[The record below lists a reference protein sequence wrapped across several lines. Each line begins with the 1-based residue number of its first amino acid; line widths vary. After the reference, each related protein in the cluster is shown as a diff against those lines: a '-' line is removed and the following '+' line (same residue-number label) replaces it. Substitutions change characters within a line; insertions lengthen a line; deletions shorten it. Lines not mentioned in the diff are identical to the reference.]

1 MVLLY
6 EGVGKECEKYRF
18 TGRIRDNVRIN
29 FEEFIILKNGE
40 RLTPDY
46 EVREDDIIYIRKLPK
61 GTTAAIVMAVVGVV
75 AAVGAGVYSYIQQK
89 KINDMNEKLQDNQRK
104 LQAGSQVNKLPYVR
118 GAANRMATGETFP
131 YIIGETLFTPYKLSP
146 DHIEVRGTD
155 GTELFYYLI
164 MNTGFSNLLYKKMF
178 LGNADVKVWN
188 DVAPQNG
195 TFSFDSGA
203 YYDDD
208 NLIEIRQTGAFVTPG
223 FEKKISMAQYMEEIP
238 HRHLPDDATPE
249 EAQEIQD
256 EWEAGLVKQCASQA
270 MAVEVIVLFDGL
282 RKFDSDAGTWYSQ
295 SVTLQVQWT
304 NKSNPQ
310 EGDWVDFTNGF
321 NQNGTYSNTFRRNVQ
336 KQLRF
341 SAVQEFTAAQAY
353 GKDISVRVRR
363 TTPKAK
369 ENARDTV
376 YLLAV
381 QTTCYGAGSDEND
394 LVAAPPLVTELRDK
408 CSRIGIRV
416 RSTNAT
422 DGHLDSFSVIVSG
435 CARTWDSVNH
445 EWSLTKTP
453 TRNLA
458 AWVLEIETS
467 DIHSPSQ
474 YNDSEFDLDSF
485 GAWYEYCETMGIYAD
500 GAITSSSTK
509 KLTID
514 TLVANGNAAL
524 VYNEFTGKI
533 EVCIDSGR
541 DYCVGLV
548 TPDNILSMN
557 ATKQVKRLADGKRVS
572 YVNRDANYET
582 DTITFMRDGGE
593 YDPQSDILSPVSLSF
608 ITNYTQAFR
617 QIWRQMAEEIARP
630 LSVTAK
636 LGPMGAFYRL
646 FDCLQ
651 VQHPALSIGLGHGT
665 IKMLG
670 VDDNNIIKQIQL
682 AGWVEFP
689 ESGDCGIIINCSS
702 TGGVLPVQVTGHG
715 KTNILTLVDV
725 IHEDDP
731 IAPSLGDTLSFGV
744 LNDGAFDYVSQKML
758 ITNIAPA
765 NEGCTVTLV
774 PYNDAVYQYGA
785 LPEYHSN
792 ITPRPEGTTLTLEDV
807 REYVSPSDVGAAV
820 GALEGG
826 TAEVGNPDDITGLS
840 AVAQRDSVS
849 LSWDALGLGLRNTVQ
864 FYQIE
869 ISFDSGTTW
878 TIAGTS
884 KTNSFDFM
892 FVRNGVDYPA
902 YPEADDF
909 LTWRFRVKVRSIY
922 NKDSHYTDP
931 EGVDTSKYGTWQVGS
946 PAIETKIVDRTIILQ
961 LSTPRAA
968 NNREIYGDIRYQVRV
983 RRGSFNYTSV
993 KYWMY
998 DSVNNLYFYYLSN
1011 DSKLNEER
1019 QKDNTWIQGSVAE
1032 YNQDKVLDSFEAF
1045 SSVTDSS
1052 STHEYFYCSAN
1063 QIISADTEWKKPT
1076 AIKDPY
1082 ADSNNYYDESADVQD
1097 NRFVIAAST
1106 YTQTMPLYFTDEDPE
1121 IYNLTNTPYWFDVRC
1136 FNEAGTGSWY
1146 SGASDWSSG
1155 HDGKQCV
1162 ALCTN
1167 IQDIVKANET
1177 AKTAYIEE
1185 LSAIS
1190 AHLGEITDGSLFG
1203 SLLNF
1208 WTLTTK
1214 RGAALPRDFIGA
1226 FRVGGNDEYLYVEP
1240 QIVAGQVVG
1249 YSITFK
1255 VGKFEISS
1263 EYSKLNGELIIQTNE
1278 QSLDRTKITPD
1289 GTYYQHRQTVED
1301 SWETIASTNVNGI
1314 KTRQLFSD
1322 DVLYITNQ
1330 DMAQRRKE
1338 GFDVGNPYLSDSA
1351 KIFHFDTDVFDQFGN
1366 NTLTIED
1373 APGQSHSLVGAEN
1386 DSDDIDFTPAILAI
1400 APYSTIGRSLY
1411 GQYSIASEFDSCLE
1425 FTVDFWI
1432 QYIYAENQII
1442 FDVGNNPDKIK
1453 MIVASGEIFFEKG
1466 LDDEDIPFNEE
1477 ISMSRPYRQLHRK
1490 DMFFNDDD
1498 ELLFN
1503 GPEDGEIEFEEKA
1516 EKLYNADFVYYQRS
1530 LQNGVEEFNVVEVT
1544 AIDYISM
1551 IENGLYE
1558 KTIAF
1563 NEPKGAH
1570 SYIRHEGLNY
1580 YEDVELAD
1588 YNVSFEPNQWLHI
1601 GIVAD
1606 SEKIAVFLNENTHCP
1621 VFNRYG
1627 MTALSLQVNLN
1638 TSKDSFLL
1646 DELMVDTTTTES
1658 NADFILHTH
1667 ERKPWAKL
1675 PDNEDYFILTAKDIQ
1690 KFETNIFDTQL
1701 FKDKVN
1707 AIIDERNN

>member
-29 FEEFIILKNGE
+29 FEEYIILRNGE
-40 RLTPDY
+40 RITPDY
-46 EVREDDIIYIRKLPK
+46 NVLEDDIIYIRKLPK
-61 GTTAAIVMAVVGVV
+61 GATAAVIMAVVGLV

-89 KINDMNEKLQDNQRK
+89 KINDMNEKLQDNQKK

-146 DHIEVRGTD
+146 DHIEVSGTD
-155 GTELFYYLI
+155 GSELFYYLI
-164 MNTGFSNLLYKKMF
+164 LNTGFSDLVYKKLF
-178 LGNADVKVWN
+178 LGKAEIKTWAGN
-188 DVAPQNG
+188 APQNG
-195 TFSFDSGA
+195 VYTFDQGA

-208 NLIEIRQTGAFVTPG
+208 NRIELRQTGAFVTDG
-223 FEKKISMAQYMEEIP
+223 FEKKIAMAQYMEEIP
-238 HRHLPDDATPE
+238 HRHLPDGATPA
-249 EAQEIQD
+249 EAQEIED
-256 EWEAGLVKQCASQA
+256 EWRAGLVKQLAGKA
-270 MAVEVIVLFDGL
+270 MGVEVIIMFDGL
-282 RKFDSDAGTWYSQ
+282 RRFDSDAGTWYSQ
-295 SVTLQVQWT
+295 SCTLQVQWT

-321 NQNGTYSNTFRRNVQ
+321 NQNGTYSNVFTRNVQ
-336 KQLRF
+336 KQIRF
-341 SAVQEFTAAQAY
+341 CARQDFTAAQAY
-353 GKDISVRVRR
+353 GKDISIRVRR

-381 QTTCYGAGSDEND
+381 QTTCYGAGSTDST
-394 LVAAPPLVTELRDK
+394 LVPALPLVEELRDK
-408 CSRIGIRV
+408 CSRVGIKV

-467 DIHSPSQ
+467 GIHEPSR
-474 YNDSEFDLDSF
+474 YSDSEFDLDSF

-582 DTITFMRDGGE
+582 DTITFMRDGGD

-792 ITPRPEGTTLTLEDV
+792 ITPRPEGTTLMLEDV

-826 TAEVGNPDDITGLS
+826 TAKVGNPDDITGLS

-922 NKDSHYTDP
+922 NNESSWTACT
-931 EGVDTSKYGTWQVGS
+931 VDTTSYGTWILGV
-946 PAIETKIVDRTIILQ
+946 PKLEDRTLDRTAILS
-961 LSTPRAA
+961 LSASPQS
-968 NNREIYGDIRYQVRV
+968 NRQVYGNIQYHVRI
-983 RRGSFNYTSV
+983 RRGRIDGYHSV
-993 KYWMY
+993 KYWMH
-998 DSVNNLYFYYLSN
+998 DTSN
-1011 DSKLNEER
+1011 DTYWYLITNSRSPDVETEKDAAWTEGTEADWESDER
-1019 QKDNTWIQGSVAE
+1019 TDFTSASD
-1032 YNQDKVLDSFEAF
+1032 QD
-1045 SSVTDSS
+1045 TD
-1052 STHEYFYCSAN
+1052 HEYSYTMAE
-1063 QIISADTEWKKPT
+1063 QTIQADTEWHVP
-1076 AIKDPY
+1076 ASVEDPY
-1082 ADSNNYYDESADVQD
+1082 ASWQNYKTATTEPALQKDRYVSAS
-1097 NRFVIAAST
+1097 ST
-1106 YTQTMPLYFTDEDPE
+1106 YTQTLPLYFTDTVSDPNNPVL
-1121 IYNLTNTPYWFDVRC
+1121 NLVNTPYYFDVRC
-1136 FNEAGTGSWY
+1136 VNEAGVGPWL
-1146 SGASDWSSG
+1146 SGADNWAAG
-1155 HDGKQCV
+1155 HDGRAIT

-1167 IQDIVKANET
+1167 FRDFVKANET
-1177 AKTAYIEE
+1177 AQKAYITE
-1185 LSAIS
+1185 LSAIT
-1190 AHLGEITDGSLFG
+1190 ANLGEVSEGSLTGDKFNYW
-1203 SLLNF
+1203 LLSN
-1208 WTLTTK
+1208 
-1214 RGAALPRDFIGA
+1214 RIGARVPEDYKGA
-1226 FRVGGNDEYLYVEP
+1226 FRVGGRDQYFMVQPVVVGGEIVDYNISLVAQNISFTSSGVDIGNVNLESGTYIYSERDPNIRLHLTARGITVHRKINPSLETWTGNYTECGTLEVRTTSVNGQTKSSLIISNDP
-1240 QIVAGQVVG
+1240 GQVDFGLSVPG
-1249 YSITFK
+1249 VTAYHFNGTVLDENGADSK
-1255 VGKFEISS
+1255 SLALDV
-1263 EYSKLNGELIIQTNE
+1263 SKLE
-1278 QSLDRTKITPD
+1278 
-1289 GTYYQHRQTVED
+1289 
-1301 SWETIASTNVNGI
+1301 
-1314 KTRQLFSD
+1314 
-1322 DVLYITNQ
+1322 
-1330 DMAQRRKE
+1330 
-1338 GFDVGNPYLSDSA
+1338 
-1351 KIFHFDTDVFDQFGN
+1351 
-1366 NTLTIED
+1366 
-1373 APGQSHSLVGAEN
+1373 
-1386 DSDDIDFTPAILAI
+1386 
-1400 APYSTIGRSLY
+1400 
-1411 GQYSIASEFDSCLE
+1411 
-1425 FTVDFWI
+1425 
-1432 QYIYAENQII
+1432 
-1442 FDVGNNPDKIK
+1442 
-1453 MIVASGEIFFEKG
+1453 
-1466 LDDEDIPFNEE
+1466 
-1477 ISMSRPYRQLHRK
+1477 
-1490 DMFFNDDD
+1490 
-1498 ELLFN
+1498 
-1503 GPEDGEIEFEEKA
+1503 EDGGYIEN
-1516 EKLYNADFVYYQRS
+1516 YDI
-1530 LQNGVEEFNVVEVT
+1530 G
-1544 AIDYISM
+1544 
-1551 IENGLYE
+1551 NGLYGGE
-1558 KTIAF
+1558 ISAEQDGQTVVLHKMDSMLI
-1563 NEPKGAH
+1563 N
-1570 SYIRHEGLNY
+1570 GLIVKL
-1580 YEDVELAD
+1580 DG
-1588 YNVSFEPNQWLHI
+1588 STFEPTPNSSAEYNQ
-1601 GIVAD
+1601 AA
-1606 SEKIAVFLNENTHCP
+1606 S
-1621 VFNRYG
+1621 
-1627 MTALSLQVNLN
+1627 
-1638 TSKDSFLL
+1638 TS
-1646 DELMVDTTTTES
+1646 
-1658 NADFILHTH
+1658 
-1667 ERKPWAKL
+1667 WG
-1675 PDNEDYFILTAKDIQ
+1675 LTAAQ
-1690 KFETNIFDTQL
+1690 VAAEL
-1701 FKDKVN
+1701 FTP
-1707 AIIDERNN
+1707 EE

>member
-146 DHIEVRGTD
+146 DHIAVRGTD

-321 NQNGTYSNTFRRNVQ
+321 NQNGTYSNVFTRNVQ

-353 GKDISVRVRR
+353 GKDISVRIRR

-485 GAWYEYCETMGIYAD
+485 GAWYEYCESLGIYAD
-500 GAITSSSTK
+500 GAITTSSTK
-509 KLTID
+509 KATID
-514 TLVANGNAAL
+514 TLVSNGNAAL

-582 DTITFMRDGGE
+582 DTITFMRDGGD
-593 YDPQSDILSPVSLSF
+593 YDPEHDILSPVSLSF

-931 EGVDTSKYGTWQVGS
+931 EGVDTSTYGTWLFGQAV
-946 PAIETKIVDRTIILQ
+946 PDVKIQQNNSTGRVLQ
-961 LSTPRAA
+961 ATFSMPPRSDL
-968 NNREIYGDIRYQVRV
+968 RQLYGTIRYRV
-983 RRGSFNYTSV
+983 QIQRRLEQGYIPV
-993 KYWMY
+993 GQEDY
-998 DSVNNLYFYYLSN
+998 DAA
-1011 DSKLNEER
+1011 DEWWAPA
-1019 QKDNTWIQGSVAE
+1019 T
-1032 YNQDKVLDSFEAF
+1032 
-1045 SSVTDSS
+1045 
-1052 STHEYFYCSAN
+1052 
-1063 QIISADTEWKKPT
+1063 SAD
-1076 AIKDPY
+1076 PY
-1082 ADSNNYYDESADVQD
+1082 SGENNYKDESASPDYIVAQE
-1097 NRFVIAAST
+1097 T
-1106 YTQTMPLYFTDEDPE
+1106 YLQTLPLVGQSYVGEGKTQ
-1121 IYNLTNTPYWFDVRC
+1121 NTPYRIRVRAE
-1136 FNEAGTGSWY
+1136 NEAGT
-1146 SGASDWSSG
+1146 SGWSYPSPFTATVTG
-1155 HDGKQCV
+1155 IFD
-1162 ALCTN
+1162 L
-1167 IQDIVKANET
+1167 VKANENF
-1177 AKTAYIEE
+1177 KELYVSE
-1185 LSAIS
+1185 LSSICAN
-1190 AHLGEITDGSLFG
+1190 LGRITGG
-1203 SLLNF
+1203 TMAGGEYNY
-1208 WTLTTK
+1208 WTLETLINAVPDTDPDK
-1214 RGAALPRDFIGA
+1214 PILNKDYMGA
-1226 FRVGGNDEYLYVEP
+1226 FSVGDDNQHLRVIP
-1240 QIVAGQVVG
+1240 QVDIDGRTILG
-1249 YSITFK
+1249 YEIIFK

-1263 EYSKLNGELIIQTNE
+1263 TYSKLNGEFIVQTDETSLNRTRLTPIGTFFESRATPESTDWEVVAKQDTGGILSE
-1278 QSLDRTKITPD
+1278 QVYSNKTLLLSNAGIEARRNDALDI
-1289 GTYYQHRQTVED
+1289 GT
-1301 SWETIASTNVNGI
+1301 
-1314 KTRQLFSD
+1314 
-1322 DVLYITNQ
+1322 
-1330 DMAQRRKE
+1330 
-1338 GFDVGNPYLSDSA
+1338 PYLSSA
-1351 KIFHFDTDVFDQFGN
+1351 SRVYHFDTDAIDEDTRQLTGDVLDQYGQ
-1366 NTLTIED
+1366 TGLTVSVALGGAAME
-1373 APGQSHSLVGAEN
+1373 VGSEQGEQ
-1386 DSDDIDFTPAILAI
+1386 FRPAIQVK
-1400 APYSTIGRSLY
+1400 APYSEVGNSLA
-1411 GQYSIASEFDSCLE
+1411 GQFSLAHSLGNGTEW
-1425 FTVDFWI
+1425 TVDFWF
-1432 QYIYAENQII
+1432 QYTWAEAQEMFSIETGSARVSIKTEVSEPNYNVMAEGEPPYNTESEETGSVTPYNVARPDGCNLIYERDIKYI
-1442 FDVGNNPDKIK
+1442 FH
-1453 MIVASGEIFFEKG
+1453 
-1466 LDDEDIPFNEE
+1466 LDDLGIHINSDEWVHCAVTLDAGKMKVLL
-1477 ISMSRPYRQLHRK
+1477 S
-1490 DMFFNDDD
+1490 ND
-1498 ELLFN
+1498 E
-1503 GPEDGEIEFEEKA
+1503 
-1516 EKLYNADFVYYQRS
+1516 VVQRY
-1530 LQNGVEEFNVVEVT
+1530 L
-1544 AIDYISM
+1544 D
-1551 IENGLYE
+1551 
-1558 KTIAF
+1558 
-1563 NEPKGAH
+1563 
-1570 SYIRHEGLNY
+1570 
-1580 YEDVELAD
+1580 
-1588 YNVSFEPNQWLHI
+1588 
-1601 GIVAD
+1601 D
-1606 SEKIAVFLNENTHCP
+1606 SEHEVPYIEKEFTGAGSGGTFSYNGTQ
-1621 VFNRYG
+1621 G
-1627 MTALSLQVNLN
+1627 TALI
-1638 TSKDSFLL
+1638 
-1646 DELMVDTTTTES
+1646 DELMIDPTTAEEAEDFGDNSVNKIPWGALSYEGKRFMLIKDEDAEFVS
-1658 NADFILHTH
+1658 NLNFAPYLELTDEDF
-1667 ERKPWAKL
+1667 EEMM
-1675 PDNEDYFILTAKDIQ
+1675 NG
-1690 KFETNIFDTQL
+1690 
-1701 FKDKVN
+1701 
-1707 AIIDERNN
+1707 

>member
-89 KINDMNEKLQDNQRK
+89 KINDMNEKLQENQRK

-321 NQNGTYSNTFRRNVQ
+321 NQNGTYSNSFRRNVQ

-381 QTTCYGAGSDEND
+381 QTTCFGAGSDEND

-485 GAWYEYCETMGIYAD
+485 GAWYEYCESLGIYAD
-500 GAITSSSTK
+500 GAITTSSTK
-509 KLTID
+509 KATID

-533 EVCIDSGR
+533 EVCIDNGR

-582 DTITFMRDGGE
+582 DTITFMRDGGD
-593 YDPQSDILSPVSLSF
+593 YDPEHDILSPVSLSF

-725 IHEDDP
+725 IHENDP
-731 IAPSLGDTLSFGV
+731 IVPTMGDTLSFG
-744 LNDGAFDYVSQKML
+744 LLDDGAFDYVSQKML

-774 PYNDAVYQYGA
+774 PYNDAVYQYGT
-785 LPEYHSN
+785 LPEYKTN

-807 REYVSPSDVGAAV
+807 REYVAPSDVGAAV

-826 TAEVGNPDDITGLS
+826 TAEMGNPDNITGLT
-840 AVAQRDSVS
+840 AIATRDYIQIT
-849 LSWDALGLGLRNTVQ
+849 WNPLGQGLRNALQYYTVQ
-864 FYQIE
+864 V
-869 ISFDSGTTW
+869 SFDEGVSW
-878 TIAGTS
+878 NDAGS
-884 KTNSFDFM
+884 CKTNSFDYEIA
-892 FVRNGVDYPA
+892 RDGVLYPA
-902 YPEADDF
+902 YPEAEDLDD
-909 LTWRFRVKVRSIY
+909 WRVRVQARSIY
-922 NKDSHYTDP
+922 NKDSAWTTA
-931 EGVDTSKYGTWQVGS
+931 VSVNTSAAYYGTW
-946 PAIETKIVDRTIILQ
+946 I
-961 LSTPRAA
+961 LSTPNIDVKLDGRFVTLTMSQPA
-968 NNREIYGDIRYQVRV
+968 RGDGRQQYGNIRYGLLI
-983 RRGSFNYTSV
+983 RRPDTDAADVWWTPGTSG
-993 KYWMY
+993 
-998 DSVNNLYFYYLSN
+998 DP
-1011 DSKLNEER
+1011 
-1019 QKDNTWIQGSVAE
+1019 
-1032 YNQDKVLDSFEAF
+1032 
-1045 SSVTDSS
+1045 VTDVNAYRDV
-1052 STHEYFYCSAN
+1052 TH
-1063 QIISADTEWKKPT
+1063 
-1076 AIKDPY
+1076 
-1082 ADSNNYYDESADVQD
+1082 
-1097 NRFVIAAST
+1097 T
-1106 YTQTMPLYFTDEDPE
+1106 YLER
-1121 IYNLTNTPYWFDVRC
+1121 NTPY
-1136 FNEAGTGSWY
+1136 
-1146 SGASDWSSG
+1146 
-1155 HDGKQCV
+1155 
-1162 ALCTN
+1162 
-1167 IQDIVKANET
+1167 IQRLPL
-1177 AKTAYIEE
+1177 
-1185 LSAIS
+1185 LSATPPDDGYVMTQYQYRVVAINEKGYTAANYRDVSCIANFDNIRDFVEANATQKEAIIQKLS
-1190 AHLGEITDGSLFG
+1190 ALSANLGEITGGSFG
-1203 SLLNF
+1203 GGQYNY
-1208 WTLTTK
+1208 WTLTTANNPTPDGVRNK
-1214 RGAALPRDFIGA
+1214 EYQGA
-1226 FRVGGNDEYLYVEP
+1226 FQVGGENLPNGDDQYLRVVP
-1240 QIVAGQVVG
+1240 QVG
-1249 YSITFK
+1249 LDGHTVIGYEITFK
-1255 VGKFEISS
+1255 VGKFEINSTA
-1263 EYSKLNGELIIQTNE
+1263 SKLNGTFVIRESDEALDQT
-1278 QSLDRTKITPD
+1278 LLTPL
-1289 GTYYQHRQTVED
+1289 GTFFQHRDKVTDDWYDIAKQDVGGIM
-1301 SWETIASTNVNGI
+1301 SQQIYSQETLLLTNTGI
-1314 KTRQLFSD
+1314 EG
-1322 DVLYITNQ
+1322 
-1330 DMAQRRKE
+1330 RRHE
-1338 GFDVGNPYLSDSA
+1338 EMDIGNPYISSA
-1351 KIFHFDTDVFDQFGN
+1351 SRVYHFDTDEPVAPNEYTNILDQYGN
-1366 NTLTIED
+1366 TDLTVTL
-1373 APGQSHSLVGAEN
+1373 AVGGVA
-1386 DSDDIDFTPAILAI
+1386 
-1400 APYSTIGRSLY
+1400 
-1411 GQYSIASEFDSCLE
+1411 LE
-1425 FTVDFWI
+1425 
-1432 QYIYAENQII
+1432 
-1442 FDVGNNPDKIK
+1442 
-1453 MIVASGEIFFEKG
+1453 MGE
-1466 LDDEDIPFNEE
+1466 
-1477 ISMSRPYRQLHRK
+1477 
-1490 DMFFNDDD
+1490 
-1498 ELLFN
+1498 
-1503 GPEDGEIEFEEKA
+1503 EDGEEYRPAIQVKAPYAEVGKSLCGQFALEHSLGNGNTWTVDLWFQYTWAEGQEVLKVETDRGDISIANTLAEPNYNEPQESEPPYNTESEE
-1516 EKLYNADFVYYQRS
+1516 E
-1530 LQNGVEEFNVVEVT
+1530 GVEILPYNVARGSGCSLIYAHGGITEIYP
-1544 AIDYISM
+1544 IDD
-1551 IENGLYE
+1551 
-1558 KTIAF
+1558 
-1563 NEPKGAH
+1563 
-1570 SYIRHEGLNY
+1570 EGLHIDSGEWVHAALINNSG
-1580 YEDVELAD
+1580 
-1588 YNVSFEPNQWLHI
+1588 NVTVLLSTDRL
-1601 GIVAD
+1601 VAEYQAEERANPYID
-1606 SEKIAVFLNENTHCP
+1606 RTFTGAGTGGDFT
-1621 VFNRYG
+1621 FN
-1627 MTALSLQVNLN
+1627 S
-1638 TSKDSFLL
+1638 SKGTIMV
-1646 DELMVDTTTTES
+1646 DELMIDTTTAEGMS
-1658 NADFILHTH
+1658 SFSLSS
-1667 ERKPWAKL
+1667 
-1675 PDNEDYFILTAKDIQ
+1675 IQ
-1690 KFETNIFDTQL
+1690 KIPWGALNASTNRFMLVKDPNSEFVSNLNFAPYLELTDEDFEEMMNG
-1701 FKDKVN
+1701 
-1707 AIIDERNN
+1707 

>member
-61 GTTAAIVMAVVGVV
+61 GATAAIVMAVVGVV

-146 DHIEVRGTD
+146 DHIEVSGTD
-155 GTELFYYLI
+155 GSELFYYLI
-164 MNTGFSNLLYKKMF
+164 LNTGFSDLVYKKLF
-178 LGNADVKVWN
+178 LGNAEIKTWAGN
-188 DVAPQNG
+188 APQNG
-195 TFSFDSGA
+195 VYSFDQGT

-208 NLIEIRQTGAFVTPG
+208 NRIELRQTGAFVTDG
-223 FEKKISMAQYMEEIP
+223 FEKKIAMAQYMEEIP

-256 EWEAGLVKQCASQA
+256 EWEAGLVKQLAGKA
-270 MAVEVIVLFDGL
+270 MGVEVIIMFDGL
-282 RKFDSDAGTWYSQ
+282 RRFDSDAGTWYSQ
-295 SVTLQVQWT
+295 SCTLQVQWT

-321 NQNGTYSNTFRRNVQ
+321 DQNGTYSNVFRRNVQ
-336 KQLRF
+336 KQIRF
-341 SAVQEFTAAQAY
+341 CARQEFTAAQAY
-353 GKDISVRVRR
+353 GKDISIRVRR

-381 QTTCYGAGSDEND
+381 QTTCYGAGSTDST
-394 LVAAPPLVTELRDK
+394 LVPALPLVEELRDK
-408 CSRIGIRV
+408 CSRIGIKV

-445 EWSLTKTP
+445 EWSLTKAP

-467 DIHSPSQ
+467 GIHEPSR
-474 YNDSEFDLDSF
+474 YSDSEFDLDSF

-541 DYCVGLV
+541 DYCVGLI

-582 DTITFMRDGGE
+582 DTITFMRDGGD
-593 YDPQSDILSPVSLSF
+593 YDPEHDILSPVSLSF

-636 LGPMGAFYRL
+636 LGPMGVFYRL

-826 TAEVGNPDDITGLS
+826 TADMGNPDNITGL
-840 AVAQRDSVS
+840 VAIATRDYVQVS
-849 LSWDALGLGLRNTVQ
+849 WNPLGQGLRNALQYYSVQ
-864 FYQIE
+864 V
-869 ISFDSGTTW
+869 SFDGGVSWIDTGR
-878 TIAGTS
+878 S
-884 KTNSFDFM
+884 KTNSYSFEFS
-892 FVRNGVDYPA
+892 RSGEDYPA
-902 YPEADDF
+902 YPEASDF
-909 LTWRFRVKVRSIY
+909 ADWRFRVHVRSIY
-922 NKDSHYTDP
+922 NKDSEWTKAVTVNADADH
-931 EGVDTSKYGTWQVGS
+931 YGTWLVGI
-946 PAIETKIVDRTIILQ
+946 PTIETKVVDRTVILQ
-961 LSTPRAA
+961 LSTARSA
-968 NNREIYGDIRYQVRV
+968 NNREIYGNLRYKVRV
-983 RRGSFNYTSV
+983 RRGEFNYNSV
-993 KYWMY
+993 KYWMHDKSNDTY
-998 DSVNNLYFYYLSN
+998 HYLITN
-1011 DSKLNEER
+1011 DSKLDENR
-1019 QKDNTWIQGSVAE
+1019 GYDVTWIAGTAE
-1032 YNQDKVLDSFEAF
+1032 QYESDNALDSFGTFVSA
-1045 SSVTDSS
+1045 TDSS
-1052 STHEYFYCSAN
+1052 SNHEYAYCLNTS
-1063 QIISADTEWKKPT
+1063 IIPADNEWLKPT
-1076 AIKDPY
+1076 GIKDPY
-1082 ADSNNYYDESADVQD
+1082 ANSSNYFDIVAESQD
-1097 NRFVIAAST
+1097 TRYVEASTT
-1106 YTQTMPLYFTDEDPE
+1106 YTQTMPLYYTDSEHE
-1121 IYNLTNTPYWFDVRC
+1121 IYNLCNTPYWFDVRC
-1136 FNEAGTGSWY
+1136 YNEAGDGNWY
-1146 SGASDWSSG
+1146 SGASNWSSG
-1155 HDGKQCV
+1155 HDGKLCV

-1177 AKTAYIEE
+1177 AKQAYIEE
-1185 LSAIS
+1185 LSAIT
-1190 AHLGEITDGSLFG
+1190 ANLGEITDGSLLG
-1203 SLLNF
+1203 SMWNY

-1214 RGAALPRDFIGA
+1214 RGANQPKDYQGA
-1226 FRVGGNDEYLYVEP
+1226 FRVGDANEYFLVEP
-1240 QIVAGQVVG
+1240 VIENGQVVG
-1249 YSITFK
+1249 YHVSLKAGDISFSSSGVDLASGTYIYDEIDKALRLHLTARGITIQHKINPLLDWSALNVKDAGTIQVRTNEINGSLKTSLVVTNDPEHVEFG
-1255 VGKFEISS
+1255 VGVAGITAYHFANTVLDEDGNDSKSLSLNPLKLEDSGGFIAETSS
-1263 EYSKLNGELIIQTNE
+1263 ACGYYDDDIQATQDEQTVVLHKLNIMLINGLIVK
-1278 QSLDRTKITPD
+1278 LDGSTFVPAPNSSAE
-1289 GTYYQHRQTVED
+1289 YNQA
-1301 SWETIASTNVNGI
+1301 ASTSWG
-1314 KTRQLFSD
+1314 
-1322 DVLYITNQ
+1322 
-1330 DMAQRRKE
+1330 
-1338 GFDVGNPYLSDSA
+1338 
-1351 KIFHFDTDVFDQFGN
+1351 
-1366 NTLTIED
+1366 
-1373 APGQSHSLVGAEN
+1373 
-1386 DSDDIDFTPAILAI
+1386 
-1400 APYSTIGRSLY
+1400 
-1411 GQYSIASEFDSCLE
+1411 
-1425 FTVDFWI
+1425 
-1432 QYIYAENQII
+1432 
-1442 FDVGNNPDKIK
+1442 
-1453 MIVASGEIFFEKG
+1453 
-1466 LDDEDIPFNEE
+1466 
-1477 ISMSRPYRQLHRK
+1477 
-1490 DMFFNDDD
+1490 
-1498 ELLFN
+1498 
-1503 GPEDGEIEFEEKA
+1503 
-1516 EKLYNADFVYYQRS
+1516 
-1530 LQNGVEEFNVVEVT
+1530 
-1544 AIDYISM
+1544 
-1551 IENGLYE
+1551 
-1558 KTIAF
+1558 
-1563 NEPKGAH
+1563 
-1570 SYIRHEGLNY
+1570 
-1580 YEDVELAD
+1580 
-1588 YNVSFEPNQWLHI
+1588 
-1601 GIVAD
+1601 
-1606 SEKIAVFLNENTHCP
+1606 
-1621 VFNRYG
+1621 
-1627 MTALSLQVNLN
+1627 
-1638 TSKDSFLL
+1638 
-1646 DELMVDTTTTES
+1646 
-1658 NADFILHTH
+1658 
-1667 ERKPWAKL
+1667 
-1675 PDNEDYFILTAKDIQ
+1675 LTADQ
-1690 KFETNIFDTQL
+1690 VAAEL
-1701 FKDKVN
+1701 FTS
-1707 AIIDERNN
+1707 EE

>member
-6 EGVGKECEKYRF
+6 EGVGKDCEKYRF

-29 FEEFIILKNGE
+29 FEEYIILRNGE
-40 RLTPDY
+40 RITPDY
-46 EVREDDIIYIRKLPK
+46 NVLEDDIIYIRKLPK

-75 AAVGAGVYSYIQQK
+75 AAVGAVVYSYIQQK
-89 KINDMNEKLQDNQRK
+89 KINDMNEKLQENQRK

-195 TFSFDSGA
+195 TFNFDSGA

-445 EWSLTKTP
+445 AWSLTKTP

-467 DIHSPSQ
+467 GIHEPSR
-474 YNDSEFDLDSF
+474 YSDSEFDLESF

-533 EVCIDSGR
+533 EVCIDNGR

-689 ESGDCGIIINCSS
+689 DVGDCGIIINCSS

-758 ITNIAPA
+758 ITNITPA

-826 TAEVGNPDDITGLS
+826 TAEVGNPDDITGLT
-840 AVAQRDSVS
+840 AIATRDSVS

-869 ISFDSGTTW
+869 ISFDSGITW
-878 TIAGTS
+878 AIAGTS

-892 FVRNGVDYPA
+892 FTRNGIDYPA
-902 YPEADDF
+902 YPEANDF

-931 EGVDTSKYGTWQVGS
+931 EGVDPSTYGTWQVGR
-946 PAIETKIVDRTIILQ
+946 PAIETKIVDRTVILQ

-993 KYWMY
+993 KYWMHDTSN
-998 DSVNNLYFYYLSN
+998 DSYYYLITN

-1019 QKDNTWIQGSVAE
+1019 AKDNTWTAGTQQE
-1032 YNQDKVLDSFEAF
+1032 YDADAVLDSFDIF
-1045 SSVTDSS
+1045 SSATDSS
-1052 STHEYFYCSAN
+1052 SDHEYAYCGYT
-1063 QIISADTEWKKPT
+1063 QIIPADNEWKLPT
-1076 AIKDPY
+1076 SSKDPY
-1082 ADSNNYYDESADVQD
+1082 ASSDNYYDTSAETQD
-1097 NRFVIAAST
+1097 NRYVVASAT
-1106 YTQTMPLYFTDEDPE
+1106 YTQTMPLYFTDEDHE

-1146 SGASDWSSG
+1146 SGAGTYSAG
-1155 HDGKQCV
+1155 HEGKQVV

-1177 AKTAYIEE
+1177 AKQAYIEE
-1185 LSAIS
+1185 LSAIT
-1190 AHLGEITDGSLFG
+1190 ANLGEITDGSLLG
-1203 SLLNF
+1203 SMWNY

-1214 RGAALPRDFIGA
+1214 RGANQPKDYQGA
-1226 FRVGGNDEYLYVEP
+1226 FRVGDANEYFLVEP
-1240 QIVAGQVVG
+1240 VIENGQVVG
-1249 YSITFK
+1249 YHVSLKAGDISFSSSGVDLASGTYIYDEIDKALRLHLTARGIT
-1255 VGKFEISS
+1255 
-1263 EYSKLNGELIIQTNE
+1263 IQHKINPLLDWSASNVKDAGTIQVRTNE
-1278 QSLDRTKITPD
+1278 INGSLKTSLVVTNDPEHVEFGVGVAGITAYHFANTVLDED
-1289 GTYYQHRQTVED
+1289 GNDSKSLSLNPLKLEDSGGFIAETSSASGYYDDDIQATQDEQTVVLHKMD
-1301 SWETIASTNVNGI
+1301 SMYVNGYLVDSAGNYSLPAVTEYNQAASTSWG
-1314 KTRQLFSD
+1314 
-1322 DVLYITNQ
+1322 
-1330 DMAQRRKE
+1330 
-1338 GFDVGNPYLSDSA
+1338 
-1351 KIFHFDTDVFDQFGN
+1351 
-1366 NTLTIED
+1366 
-1373 APGQSHSLVGAEN
+1373 
-1386 DSDDIDFTPAILAI
+1386 
-1400 APYSTIGRSLY
+1400 
-1411 GQYSIASEFDSCLE
+1411 
-1425 FTVDFWI
+1425 
-1432 QYIYAENQII
+1432 
-1442 FDVGNNPDKIK
+1442 
-1453 MIVASGEIFFEKG
+1453 
-1466 LDDEDIPFNEE
+1466 
-1477 ISMSRPYRQLHRK
+1477 
-1490 DMFFNDDD
+1490 
-1498 ELLFN
+1498 
-1503 GPEDGEIEFEEKA
+1503 
-1516 EKLYNADFVYYQRS
+1516 
-1530 LQNGVEEFNVVEVT
+1530 
-1544 AIDYISM
+1544 
-1551 IENGLYE
+1551 
-1558 KTIAF
+1558 
-1563 NEPKGAH
+1563 
-1570 SYIRHEGLNY
+1570 
-1580 YEDVELAD
+1580 
-1588 YNVSFEPNQWLHI
+1588 
-1601 GIVAD
+1601 
-1606 SEKIAVFLNENTHCP
+1606 
-1621 VFNRYG
+1621 
-1627 MTALSLQVNLN
+1627 
-1638 TSKDSFLL
+1638 
-1646 DELMVDTTTTES
+1646 
-1658 NADFILHTH
+1658 
-1667 ERKPWAKL
+1667 
-1675 PDNEDYFILTAKDIQ
+1675 LTAEQ
-1690 KFETNIFDTQL
+1690 VAANL
-1701 FKDKVN
+1701 FR
-1707 AIIDERNN
+1707 AEEA